1 MNLNEIFKA
10 QGIEDDIANAILAAM
25 KENKIY
31 TTNEENLDVRYGK
44 LKTDFDSKSKELTE
58 ANNLIAE
65 LKKSNKG
72 NEDMQGKITAYE
84 TQVGELQKELRQTKL
99 DAAIK
104 VALLSEKAMDV
115 DYMTFKLKE
124 KGELELDENEHIK
137 DWENKIAALK
147 TQFPNQFENSGSKRV
162 EEHKLDRTDEHS
174 GYTKSDILK
183 KPYAER
189 MKIYEENPEAYALY
203 LTSFLIILAYCVACL
218 AY

>member
-10 QGIEDDIANAILAAM
+10 QGIEDGIVNAILTAM

-44 LKTDFDSKSKELTE
+44 LKTDFDGKSKELAE

-84 TQVGELQKELRQTKL
+84 TQVGELQKELQQTKL

-104 VALLSEKAMDV
+104 VALLSEKATDV

-137 DWENKIAALK
+137 GWEDKIAALK
-147 TQFPNQFENSGSKRV
+147 MQFPNQFENSGSKKV
-162 EEHKLDRTDEHS
+162 EEHKLDRTDEHT
-174 GYTKSDILK
+174 GYTKSDLLRK
-183 KPYAER
+183 SYAER
-189 MKIYEENPEAYALY
+189 TKIYEENPEAYAE
-203 LTSFLIILAYCVACL
+203 AMKG
-218 AY
+218 

>member
-10 QGIEDDIANAILAAM
+10 QGIEDNAVNAILAAM

-44 LKTDFDSKSKELTE
+44 LKTDFDGKTRELAE
-58 ANNLIAE
+58 ANSLIAE
-65 LKKSNKG
+65 LKKSNEG
-72 NEDMQGKITAYE
+72 NEDMQDKITAYE
-84 TQVGELQKELRQTKL
+84 TQVGELQQELQQTKL

-124 KGELELDENEHIK
+124 KGELQLDENDHIK
-137 DWENKIAALK
+137 DWENKITALK

-183 KPYAER
+183 KSYAER
-189 MKIYEENPEAYALY
+189 MKIYEENPEAYAE
-203 LTSFLIILAYCVACL
+203 AMKG
-218 AY
+218 

>member
-10 QGIEDDIANAILAAM
+10 QGIEENAVNAILAAM

-44 LKTDFDSKSKELTE
+44 LKTDFDGKTRELAE

-84 TQVGELQKELRQTKL
+84 TQVGELQKELQQTKL

-137 DWENKIAALK
+137 DWGNKIAALK

-183 KPYAER
+183 KSYAER
-189 MKIYEENPEAYALY
+189 MKIYEENPEAYAE
-203 LTSFLIILAYCVACL
+203 AMKG
-218 AY
+218 

>member
-10 QGIEDDIANAILAAM
+10 QGIEDNAVNAILAAM

-183 KPYAER
+183 KSYAER
-189 MKIYEENPEAYALY
+189 MKIYEENPEAYAE
-203 LTSFLIILAYCVACL
+203 AMKG
-218 AY
+218 

>member
-10 QGIEDDIANAILAAM
+10 QGIEDNAVNAILAAM

-84 TQVGELQKELRQTKL
+84 TQVGELQKALRQTKL

-147 TQFPNQFENSGSKRV
+147 TQFPNQFENSGSKKI

-189 MKIYEENPEAYALY
+189 MKIYEENPEAYAE
-203 LTSFLIILAYCVACL
+203 AMKG
-218 AY
+218 

>member
-10 QGIEDDIANAILAAM
+10 QGIEDNAVNAILAAM

-44 LKTDFDSKSKELTE
+44 LKTDFDSKSKELAE
-58 ANNLIAE
+58 ANSLIAE

-72 NEDMQGKITAYE
+72 NEDMQSKITAYE

-124 KGELELDENEHIK
+124 KDELELDENDHIK

-147 TQFPNQFENSGSKRV
+147 TQFPNQFENSGSKKI

-189 MKIYEENPEAYALY
+189 MKIYEENPEAYAE
-203 LTSFLIILAYCVACL
+203 AMKG
-218 AY
+218 

>member
-10 QGIEDDIANAILAAM
+10 QGIEDNAVNAILAAM

-189 MKIYEENPEAYALY
+189 MKIYEENPEAYAE
-203 LTSFLIILAYCVACL
+203 AMKG
-218 AY
+218 

>member
-10 QGIEDDIANAILAAM
+10 QGIEDGIANAILAAM

-44 LKTDFDSKSKELTE
+44 LKTDFDSKSKELAE
-58 ANNLIAE
+58 ANSLIAE

-104 VALLSEKAMDV
+104 VALLSEKATDV

-124 KGELELDENEHIK
+124 KGELELDENGKIK
-137 DWENKIAALK
+137 GIDDKIAGLK
-147 TQFPNQFENSGSKRV
+147 TQFPTQFESNGGKKT
-162 EEHKLDRTDEHS
+162 EEKKLPGEDDN
-174 GYTKSDILK
+174 GGNPGMTKAEFLK
-183 KPYAER
+183 KPYSER
-189 MKIYEENPEAYALY
+189 VQFYNEHPEEYAQLMKD
-203 LTSFLIILAYCVACL
+203 
-218 AY
+218 

>member
-10 QGIEDDIANAILAAM
+10 QGIEDNAVNAILAAM

-44 LKTDFDSKSKELTE
+44 LKTDFDSKSKELAE
-58 ANNLIAE
+58 ANSLIAE

-104 VALLSEKAMDV
+104 VALLSEKATDV

-124 KGELELDENEHIK
+124 KGELELDENDHIK

-147 TQFPNQFENSGSKRV
+147 TQFPNQFENSGSKKI
-162 EEHKLDRTDEHS
+162 EEHKLDRTDEHP

-189 MKIYEENPEAYALY
+189 MKIYEENPEAYAE
-203 LTSFLIILAYCVACL
+203 AMKG
-218 AY
+218 

>member
-10 QGIEDDIANAILAAM
+10 QGIEDNAVNAILAAM

-44 LKTDFDSKSKELTE
+44 LKTDFDSKSKELSE

-189 MKIYEENPEAYALY
+189 MKIYEENPEAYAE
-203 LTSFLIILAYCVACL
+203 AMKG
-218 AY
+218 

>member
-10 QGIEDDIANAILAAM
+10 QGIEDGIANAILAAM

-44 LKTDFDSKSKELTE
+44 LKTDFDGKTKELTE
-58 ANNLIAE
+58 ANKLIAE

-84 TQVGELQKELRQTKL
+84 TQVGELQKELRQAKL

-104 VALLSEKAMDV
+104 VALLSEKVTDV

-124 KGELELDENEHIK
+124 KGELELDENEHVK
-137 DWENKIAALK
+137 GLDNKIAALK
-147 TQFPNQFENSGSKRV
+147 MQFPNQFENSGSKKV
-162 EEHKLDRTDEHS
+162 EEHKLDRTDEHT
-174 GYTKSDILK
+174 GYTKSDLLRK
-183 KPYAER
+183 SYAER
-189 MKIYEENPEAYALY
+189 TKIYEENPEAYAE
-203 LTSFLIILAYCVACL
+203 AMKG
-218 AY
+218 

>member
-10 QGIEDDIANAILAAM
+10 QGIEENAVNAILAAM

-44 LKTDFDSKSKELTE
+44 LKTDFDGKTRELAE
-58 ANNLIAE
+58 ANSLIAE

-84 TQVGELQKELRQTKL
+84 TQVGELQKELQQTKL

-104 VALLSEKAMDV
+104 VALLSEKVMDV

-124 KGELELDENEHIK
+124 KGELQLDENDHVK

-183 KPYAER
+183 KSYAER
-189 MKIYEENPEAYALY
+189 MKIYEENPEAYAE
-203 LTSFLIILAYCVACL
+203 AMKG
-218 AY
+218 

>member
-10 QGIEDDIANAILAAM
+10 QGIEDGIANAILAAM

-44 LKTDFDSKSKELTE
+44 LKTDFEGKSKELAE

-104 VALLSEKAMDV
+104 VALLSEKATDV

-124 KGELELDENEHIK
+124 KGELELDENDHIK

-147 TQFPNQFENSGSKRV
+147 TQFPNQFENSGSKKI
-162 EEHKLDRTDEHS
+162 EEHKLDRTDEHP

-189 MKIYEENPEAYALY
+189 MKIYEENPEAYAE
-203 LTSFLIILAYCVACL
+203 AMKG
-218 AY
+218 

>member
-10 QGIEDDIANAILAAM
+10 QGIEDGIANAILAAM

-44 LKTDFDSKSKELTE
+44 LKTDFDSKSKELAE
-58 ANNLIAE
+58 ANSLIAE

-84 TQVGELQKELRQTKL
+84 TQVGELQKALRQTKL

-104 VALLSEKAMDV
+104 VALLSEKATDV

-124 KGELELDENEHIK
+124 KGELELDENDHIK

-147 TQFPNQFENSGSKRV
+147 TQFPNQFENSGSKKI

-174 GYTKSDILK
+174 GYTKADILK

-189 MKIYEENPEAYALY
+189 MKIYEENPEAYAE
-203 LTSFLIILAYCVACL
+203 AMKG
-218 AY
+218 

>member
-10 QGIEDDIANAILAAM
+10 QGIEDGIANAILAAM

-44 LKTDFDSKSKELTE
+44 LKTDFDGKTKELTE
-58 ANNLIAE
+58 ANKLIAE

-84 TQVGELQKELRQTKL
+84 TQVGELQKELRQAKL

-104 VALLSEKAMDV
+104 VALRSEKVTDV

-124 KGELELDENEHIK
+124 KGELELDENEHVK
-137 DWENKIAALK
+137 GLDNKIAALK
-147 TQFPNQFENSGSKRV
+147 MQFPNQFENSGSKKV
-162 EEHKLDRTDEHS
+162 EEHKLDRTDEHT
-174 GYTKSDILK
+174 GYTKSDLLRK
-183 KPYAER
+183 SYAER
-189 MKIYEENPEAYALY
+189 TKIYEENPEAYAE
-203 LTSFLIILAYCVACL
+203 AMKG
-218 AY
+218 